1 MEEPRQGPRWQS
13 TGWPHLGV
21 MGTPEIEILEILDHG
36 AVFEAPAS
44 TQSSSKSSAVNKL
57 VSVRTSLNASGS
69 LRPSQ
74 ATGRRHLKPSLPV
87 HLLPAKVS

>member
-1 MEEPRQGPRWQS
+1 MSSWESAGAFLGWMGKLREKHLGLLQLSQTCEPVRCHLMEEPRQGPRWLS

-44 TQSSSKSSAVNKL
+44 TQSSSKSSCCE
-57 VSVRTSLNASGS
+57 
-69 LRPSQ
+69 
-74 ATGRRHLKPSLPV
+74 
-87 HLLPAKVS
+87 